1 MSFPKFIFPVLIGF
15 TLLFAGQ
22 TFAQGNAYIRR
33 DTLLNVLPGYT
44 SKVKSFDSLKT
55 AFSEE
60 LKIDQQKLEQ
70 KVNALFT
77 SYSPKSNETT
87 AELIA
92 RLSPVDASRY
102 ALLQKES
109 TLLEDRSKSYN
120 EILQM
125 NYSQNVQPL
134 LAKLNKTIEQYAVK
148 NRLDMVFILE
158 DIAPALAYINK
169 GKDITDSI
177 ILLFNK

>member
-1 MSFPKFIFPVLIGF
+1 MSFPRLALPVLVCF
-15 TLLFAGQ
+15 TLLLAENI
-22 TFAQGNAYIRR
+22 FAQGNAYIRR
-33 DTLLNVLPGYT
+33 DTLLTVLPGYT
-44 SKVKSFDSLKT
+44 LKVSSFDSLKT

-60 LKIDQQKLEQ
+60 LKIEQQKLEQ

-87 AELIA
+87 DVLIA
-92 RLSPVDASRY
+92 RLSQADASRY

-109 TLLEDRSKSYN
+109 VLLEERSKSYN

-134 LAKLNKTIEQYAVK
+134 LTKLNKTIEQYAVK
-148 NRLDMVFILE
+148 NKLDMVFILE
-158 DIAPALAYINK
+158 DIAPALAYVNK
-169 GKDITDSI
+169 GKDITGAV
-177 ILLFNK
+177 ILLVTK

>member
-1 MSFPKFIFPVLIGF
+1 MSFPKFILPVLIGF
-15 TLLFAGQ
+15 TILFAEH

-33 DTLLNVLPGYT
+33 DTLLTVLPGYT

-70 KVNALFT
+70 KVNTLFAP
-77 SYSPKSNETT
+77 YSPKNTETT
-87 AELIA
+87 DELIA
-92 RLSPVDASRY
+92 RLSPADASRY

-109 TLLEDRSKSYN
+109 VLLEDRSKSYN

-134 LAKLNKTIEQYAVK
+134 LTKLNKTIEQYAVK
-148 NRLDMVFILE
+148 NKLDMVFILE

-169 GKDITDSI
+169 GRDITGPI